1 MGTVNGDLVGL
12 AFTAGMVA
20 ALNPCGFA
28 MLPAY
33 LGLVVSGDSSQRDV
47 VSRSNAVWPAL
58 RRALA
63 ATVAMALGF
72 LTVFGAFGL
81 LTVSVASAL
90 QRYLPYATVIVG
102 ILLVLAGL
110 WLLSGREL
118 GVPIAG
124 RVARWAPTA
133 RVGSMYGYG
142 VGYAVASLSCTVG
155 PFLAV
160 TGSSLRGGSV
170 PGVLGVYGAY
180 AAGLTLVVG
189 VLAVAVAVAST
200 TLIDRMRGVLPY
212 VSRLSGVM
220 LVAVGLYVVYY
231 GWFEIRLYG
240 SPGGLRDPV
249 IAAAARIQTVLAG
262 WVYANGPWP
271 WVAGVM
277 AIAAA
282 AITATALTRCRRG
295 GARRRSSELKSAI

>member
-1 MGTVNGDLVGL
+1 M

-33 LGLVVSGDSSQRDV
+33 LGLVVTGEGASQRDV
-47 VSRSNAVWPAL
+47 PSRTEGVWPAL

-81 LTVSVASAL
+81 LTVSVASVL

-102 ILLVLAGL
+102 VLLVLAGL

-124 RVARWAPTA
+124 RVPRRAPTA

-189 VLAVAVAVAST
+189 VLAVAVAMAST
-200 TLIDRMRGVLPY
+200 TLIERMRGVLPY
-212 VSRLSGVM
+212 VSRLSGVI
-220 LVAVGLYVVYY
+220 LVLVGLYVAYY
-231 GWFEIRLYG
+231 GWFEIRLY
-240 SPGGLRDPV
+240 STAGGLKDPV

-271 WVAGVM
+271 WAAGVVVIV
-277 AIAAA
+277 AFVV
-282 AITATALTRCRRG
+282 TATALTRCRRAG
-295 GARRRSSELKSAI
+295 TRRRSSELKSAT